1 MRALR
6 VNRICIT
13 VLLLI
18 VTFSSLL
25 HAAPVKNLN
34 GENAGAATGSES
46 SAGNAPTDLQMD
58 RDTTALARP
67 GTLSPAAGVSPFSFG
82 HLIQVRVSG
91 FAATNE
97 VHHSDLP
104 QRQHALRI

>member
-1 MRALR
+1 MRLLR
-6 VNRICIT
+6 VYSSWIT

-25 HAAPVKNLN
+25 HATPSKNIN
-34 GENAGAATGSES
+34 RESAGAATGPES
-46 SAGNAPTDLQMD
+46 STGRAPTPFQLD
-58 RDTTALARP
+58 RETIVLERVEMPSSAAP
-67 GTLSPAAGVSPFSFG
+67 ISSVTLSNISQDNVTN
-82 HLIQVRVSG
+82 